1 MCVLSRNIENA
12 INQWNILNEDILQQ
26 TEEIE
31 KAINP
36 TALVQY
42 CTLANLQKIVDT
54 GVL

>member
-1 MCVLSRNIENA
+1 MNA
-12 INQWNILNEDILQQ
+12 IHQWNILNKDILQQ

-36 TALVQY
+36 TPIVQY
-42 CTLANLQKIVDT
+42 CTLANSQKVHDT